1 MQLEEGLVRTGR
13 HSTAYVACGPEQ
25 GTPIIFV
32 HGWPERALSWRHVLP
47 AMAER
52 GMRAVAPDLR
62 GYGDSSRYTSLSAYA
77 QEAVVGDML
86 ELADALAIE
95 RAVWVGHDWGTPT
108 VWSIARHH
116 AERCLGVAGLCV
128 PYFTL
133 ERGLDAVI
141 EQVDRSVYPQAQF
154 PAGQWEYMRFYEES
168 FAEATALF
176 DSDPLGVVRALFRKG
191 SADGL
196 GQPSPTAY
204 VRTQGGWFGGAGVV
218 PEVPRDDDVI
228 SEAELAHYADG
239 LTRNGFFGPDAYY
252 MNHQANAHYN
262 RPQAMGGPPET
273 LHMPVLFLHG
283 RFDYT
288 CETVQSSLAVPMR
301 ERCPDL
307 TEHVIDC
314 GHWMAQEKPAEVTMH
329 LADWVLGRL

>member
-1 MQLEEGLVRTGR
+1 MT
-13 HSTAYVACGPEQ
+13 CGPEQ

-47 AMAER
+47 AMAEQ

-62 GYGDSSRYTSLSAYA
+62 GYGNSSTYSSHGAYA
-77 QEAVVGDML
+77 QEAVVRDML
-86 ELADALAIE
+86 ELADALSIE

-116 AERCLGVAGLCV
+116 PERCLAVAGLCV

-141 EQVDRSVYPQAQF
+141 EHVDRSVYPEFDF
-154 PAGQWEYMRFYEES
+154 PAGQWEYMRFYEAS

-176 DSDPLGVVRALFRKG
+176 DSDPRGVVRALFRKG
-191 SADGL
+191 SADGQ

-204 VRTQGGWFGGAGVV
+204 VRTHGGWFGGAGVV
-218 PEVPRDDDVI
+218 PEVPRDEDVI
-228 SEAELAHYADG
+228 TEAELAQYAED
-239 LTRNGFFGPDAYY
+239 LARNGFFGPDAYY

-262 RPQAMGGPPET
+262 RPEAAGGAPEA
-273 LHMPVLFLHG
+273 LRMPVLFLHG
-283 RFDYT
+283 RYDYT
-288 CETVQSSLAVPMR
+288 CETVRSSLAAPMR
-301 ERCPDL
+301 ARCADL
-307 TEHVIDC
+307 TERVIDC
-314 GHWMAQEKPAEVTMH
+314 GHWMAQEKPVEVVMH
-329 LADWVLGRL
+329 LSAWLAAHDLSQGASQ